1 MNGYHIPVLLKESV
15 DGLNI
20 SPSGT
25 YVDVTYGGGG
35 HSSEILKKLDTGR
48 LFAFDQDEDAVRN
61 IPRHDGFTFIQGNFR
76 FIRNY
81 MRYYGV
87 EHIDGLLAD
96 LGVSSHHF
104 NSPERGFTYR
114 SDAALDMRMN
124 RNSRLTA
131 EIVINEYEESAL
143 AAIFREYGELFQ
155 ARKIASMLV
164 NARAQQRIVSV
175 NQLIDVI
182 HPVIPRQT
190 ENQFL
195 SKLFQALRIE
205 VNQEL
210 QSLDEMLN
218 GAAELLNP
226 KGRLVVISYHS
237 LEDRLVK
244 NFMRWGNTKEE
255 PEKDLFGNK
264 SEPFIAVTRKPVVPT
279 EAEIL
284 SNSRARSAR
293 LRIAEKK

>member
-1 MNGYHIPVLLKESV
+1 MNAYHIPVLLKESV

-35 HSSEILKKLDTGR
+35 HSSEILKKLDTGK
-48 LFAFDQDEDAVRN
+48 LFAFDQDEDVSGNMPQHA
-61 IPRHDGFTFIQGNFR
+61 GFTFIHGNFR
-76 FIRNY
+76 FIRNF

-114 SDAALDMRMN
+114 SDASLDMRMN

-143 AAIFREYGELFQ
+143 TAMFRDFGELFQ

-164 NARAQQRIVSV
+164 HARAQQRIVSV
-175 NQLIDVI
+175 NQLIDAVN
-182 HPVIPRQT
+182 PVIPRQT

-195 SKLFQALRIE
+195 SKLFQAIRIE

-210 QSLDEMLN
+210 TSLEEMLN

-255 PEKDLFGNK
+255 PEKDLYGNK
-264 SEPFIAVTRKPVVPT
+264 SEPFTVVTRKPVVPT

>member
-25 YVDVTYGGGG
+25 YVDVTFGGGG

-48 LFAFDQDEDAVRN
+48 LFAFDQDEDAAGN
-61 IPRHDGFTFIQGNFR
+61 IPTHAGFTFIQGNFR

-104 NSPERGFTYR
+104 NSAERGFTYR
-114 SDAALDMRMN
+114 SDASLDMRMN

-143 AAIFREYGELFQ
+143 VSIFREFGELFQ

-164 NARAQQRIVSV
+164 HARAKQRIMSV

-182 HPVIPRQT
+182 SPVIPRQT

-195 SKLFQALRIE
+195 SKLFQAIRIE

-210 QSLDEMLN
+210 QSLEEMLS

-264 SEPFIAVTRKPVVPT
+264 SEPFTAVTRKPVVPT

>member
-48 LFAFDQDEDAVRN
+48 LFAFDQDEDAARN
-61 IPRHDGFTFIQGNFR
+61 IPRHAGFTFIQGNFR

-114 SDAALDMRMN
+114 SDATLDMRMN

-143 AAIFREYGELFQ
+143 ASIFRDYGELFQ

-164 NARAQQRIVSV
+164 HARAQQRIVSV

-210 QSLDEMLN
+210 QSLDEMLI

-264 SEPFIAVTRKPVVPT
+264 SEPFTPVTRKPVVPT